1 MDEAKNYISAQV
13 KENLLGSEVYVTL
26 GEVKSIQ
33 VYVLGEA
40 YLPGA
45 YTVSSLA
52 TVSNIL
58 YVSGGVSEIGS
69 VRNIQIIRN
78 GKVIRTFDLYDLL
91 LFGDTSK
98 DLPIRAGDSVFIPV
112 IKKTAKVNGFKRNYI
127 FELKD
132 NDTFK
137 TLIDFAGGMKNVD
150 TKGYYSLEL
159 DRFNKTTL
167 QRDRKLYTDLSS
179 FQDTLVQDGDM
190 LSLQK
195 TVSDTVGSIELK
207 GEVAYQE
214 HTQLR
219 EEKNYLA
226 SLKEQE
232 ASQIK
237 PTLMLL
243 YSLGS
248 L

>member
-1 MDEAKNYISAQV
+1 MTGINNIFGYDLFSGSPTTFAQSTNIPVPSNYIIGAGDELIFQFFGSKNQKKSSFVSRTGEVVVPFLGPLNVNGFTLDEAKNYISAQV

-91 LFGDTSK
+91 LLGDTSK
-98 DLPIRAGDSVFIPV
+98 DLPIRAGDSVI
-112 IKKTAKVNGFKRNYI
+112 
-127 FELKD
+127 
-132 NDTFK
+132 
-137 TLIDFAGGMKNVD
+137 
-150 TKGYYSLEL
+150 
-159 DRFNKTTL
+159 
-167 QRDRKLYTDLSS
+167 
-179 FQDTLVQDGDM
+179 
-190 LSLQK
+190 
-195 TVSDTVGSIELK
+195 SITSPLPS
-207 GEVAYQE
+207 V
-214 HTQLR
+214 R
-219 EEKNYLA
+219 E
-226 SLKEQE
+226 S
-232 ASQIK
+232 
-237 PTLMLL
+237 
-243 YSLGS
+243 
-248 L
+248 